1 MHVACQI
8 EADSCEI
15 VSGVVGKIWK
25 SNLQNSLLTHGIE
38 KFATSKVVN
47 RNYIYNTADSGSSFS
62 ERRLLQTTRVPPQRT
77 SVTFVKYFQ
86 KLIYSENKM
95 LSLKKNLSSIAHQR
109 GSCGSSQYNYLCS
122 LSSVT
127 IFGIWLYNNGEGSFK
142 YYKSIFYI
150 NHLKIIENASCCTV
164 V

>member
-86 KLIYSENKM
+86 KLIYYVPKIKCCHSRKILAPSHISQAPVGVLNTIICA
-95 LSLKKNLSSIAHQR
+95 LSPPSP
-109 GSCGSSQYNYLCS
+109 YLEYDCTTTEKDH
-122 LSSVT
+122 LNIMRACFTNNHFTSV
-127 IFGIWLYNNGEGSFK
+127 E
-142 YYKSIFYI
+142 
-150 NHLKIIENASCCTV
+150 
-164 V
+164 

>member
-95 LSLKKNLSSIAHQR
+95 LSLKKNLSSIVHPLGVPNTIICAL
-109 GSCGSSQYNYLCS
+109 SPPSPYLQNDF
-122 LSSVT
+122 T
-127 IFGIWLYNNGEGSFK
+127 TTEK
-142 YYKSIFYI
+142 D
-150 NHLKIIENASCCTV
+150 HLNIIH
-164 V
+164 

>member
-95 LSLKKNLSSIAHQR
+95 LSLKKNLSSIAHQP
-109 GSCGSSQYNYLCS
+109 GSYGSSQYNYLCS
-122 LSSVT
+122 LLRHH
-127 IFGIWLYNNGEGSFK
+127 IWNMIVQQRRKGSFN
-142 YYKSIFYI
+142 IMRACFTN
-150 NHLKIIENASCCTV
+150 NHFTSVE
-164 V
+164 

>member
-1 MHVACQI
+1 MFSNHACQI

-95 LSLKKNLSSIAHQR
+95 LSLKKNLSSIVHQP

-127 IFGIWLYNNGEGSFK
+127 IFAKWFYIH
-142 YYKSIFYI
+142 YKSMFY
-150 NHLKIIENASCCTV
+150 K
-164 V
+164 

>member
-1 MHVACQI
+1 MLAIMHVACQI

-95 LSLKKNLSSIAHQR
+95 LSLKKNLSSIAHQP

-127 IFGIWLYNNGEGSFK
+127 IFAKWLYNNGEGSFK
-142 YYKSIFYI
+142 YYESMFY
-150 NHLKIIENASCCTV
+150 K
-164 V
+164 

>member
-25 SNLQNSLLTHGIE
+25 SNLQNSLLTQGIE
-38 KFATSKVVN
+38 KFATSKDVN
-47 RNYIYNTADSGSSFS
+47 RNYIYNTADRGDSGSSFS

-95 LSLKKNLSSIAHQR
+95 LSLKKNL
-109 GSCGSSQYNYLCS
+109 
-122 LSSVT
+122 
-127 IFGIWLYNNGEGSFK
+127 
-142 YYKSIFYI
+142 
-150 NHLKIIENASCCTV
+150 
-164 V
+164 

>member
-1 MHVACQI
+1 MLAIMHVASQI

-95 LSLKKNLSSIAHQR
+95 LSLKKNLSSIAHQP
-109 GSCGSSQYNYLCS
+109 GSSGSSQYNYLCS

-142 YYKSIFYI
+142 YYT
-150 NHLKIIENASCCTV
+150 L
-164 V
+164 